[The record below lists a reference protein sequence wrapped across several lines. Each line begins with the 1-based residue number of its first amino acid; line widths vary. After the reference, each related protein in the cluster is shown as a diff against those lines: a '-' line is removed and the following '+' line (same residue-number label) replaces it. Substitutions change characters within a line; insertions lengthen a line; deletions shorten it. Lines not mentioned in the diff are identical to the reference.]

1 MSGPAHGNKNRSI
14 HRAVVDLTASYLDSE
29 GIDSKT
35 TRVPFKL
42 SEALE
47 GDYPLA
53 PDLSLDGIDV
63 KVSSRLHPFRLSED
77 VESVTGAAALRGVP
91 VGVVAQWRADRPI
104 EQAFIITSL
113 ADFVKLVRAASP

>member
-1 MSGPAHGNKNRSI
+1 MSGPAHGNRNRAT
-14 HRAVVDLTASYLDSE
+14 HRAVVDLVGAYLDTE
-29 GIDSKT
+29 GIASKA

-42 SEALE
+42 SEAMD
-47 GDYPLA
+47 GDYPLT
-53 PDLSLDGIDV
+53 PDLSLDGIDMR
-63 KVSSRLHPFRLSED
+63 VSSRLHPFRLSED

-104 EQAFIITSL
+104 QEAFVVTSL